1 MRIYACHHSILFFCT
16 FPSFLND
23 RKANRIVKAIDELS
37 YEIYLWHYMF
47 TGGPLTLFGST
58 PWWITDCILV
68 TMVTIIVALLMK
80 KLATFIN
87 QKIEVVVWKN

>member
-1 MRIYACHHSILFFCT
+1 
-16 FPSFLND
+16 
-23 RKANRIVKAIDELS
+23 
-37 YEIYLWHYMF
+37 MF
-47 TGGPLTLFGST
+47 TVGPLALFGST